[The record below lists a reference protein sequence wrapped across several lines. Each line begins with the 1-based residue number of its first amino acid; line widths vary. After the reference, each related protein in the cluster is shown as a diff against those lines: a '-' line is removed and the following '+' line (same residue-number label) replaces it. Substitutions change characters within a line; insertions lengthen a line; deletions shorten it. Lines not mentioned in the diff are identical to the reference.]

1 MRFLSPVLW
10 AAVPFAIALAFAP
23 GLSFYFDV
31 TPRAVALLVAAAGAC
46 VWATFHAR
54 EVSSVWTSRS
64 GRWNV
69 WLTVAAVAGI
79 AVSAFSSPMGSLAF
93 EGSVW
98 RRSGAEMQIAALL
111 AALLVSIASR
121 REGTRTAVLR
131 GICAAGILSAAYG
144 IAQYFGWDPFQDSS
158 TYRFGEGEYQIIRPP
173 GPFGH
178 SNYLAAFLLWP
189 AMIGVGLWREERARG
204 GSRVWG
210 AATVIPC
217 IFAIVLCGSRGA
229 LIGLAVGVALLL
241 PIARPSTRVLTA
253 AAVIAIPIAA
263 MFYYSPA
270 GGALRARVFWASEDI
285 AGGSRMLVWRDS
297 LAMIAARPLV
307 GYGPDTFGAAFPPFQ
322 SAELARAYPEF
333 YHESPH
339 NMFLDALTS
348 EGIGGGL
355 WLLAWIALGTLAGSR
370 ALKGPHRAMAGGLL
384 AALAATIAAHQFA
397 VFVIPTGF
405 LFLLGV
411 GLLVS
416 LEPAEPGSNPRSLP
430 RVAMAVPVAAALLFL
445 LAAWRLGS
453 ADVRIAQVRALLDQ
467 NNIEGAA
474 KEWLIARNMSL
485 GSDLYFARRWM
496 SLAWASGPALQR
508 LQVSQ
513 MALDAAQAATQT
525 HEQVHNAWYNLAIL
539 EAAANNTSAV
549 ESSLRSAI
557 AAAPTWYKPHW
568 TLARFLTLS
577 GRPVEAHA
585 EARKALELNARHD
598 AEVTETMGE
607 ILRSRAGIP

>member
-1 MRFLSPVLW
+1 MRVLSLVCW
-10 AAVPFAIALAFAP
+10 AATPFAIALAFAP

-31 TPRAVALLVAAAGAC
+31 TPKAVALLVAAAALC
-46 VWATFHAR
+46 LWATFHAR
-54 EVSSVWTSRS
+54 AVSSIWTSRT

-69 WLTVAAVAGI
+69 WLTVAAIAGTAI
-79 AVSAFSSPMGSLAF
+79 CAFSSPMPDVAF

-98 RRSGAEMQIAALL
+98 RRSGAEMQIAALI

-121 REGTRTAVLR
+121 NSGTRVAVLR
-131 GICAAGILSAAYG
+131 GICTAGILSAAYG
-144 IAQYFGWDPFQDSS
+144 IAQYFGWDPFQDPS
-158 TYRFGEGEYQIIRPP
+158 TYKFGEGEYQIIRPP

-189 AMIGVGLWREERARG
+189 ALIGIGIWRSG
-204 GSRVWG
+204 GRIWG
-210 AATVIPC
+210 FATVIPC

-229 LIGLAVGVALLL
+229 LIGLAVGVVLLFL
-241 PIARPSTRVLTA
+241 TERPGVRVLTA

-270 GGALRARVFWASEDI
+270 GDALRARVFWAREDI

-297 LAMIAARPLV
+297 LPMIAGRPLV
-307 GYGPDTFGAAFPPFQ
+307 GYGPDTFGAAFPPYQ

-339 NMFLDALTS
+339 NVFLDALVS

-355 WLLAWIALGTLAGSR
+355 WLLAWIGLGGYAGWL
-370 ALKGPHRAMAGGLL
+370 ALKGPHRAIAAGLL

-411 GLLVS
+411 GLLAN
-416 LEPAEPGSNPRSLP
+416 LEPPDPNATPEPLP
-430 RVAMAVPVAAALLFL
+430 VTARLVPVAAALVFL
-445 LAAWRLGS
+445 LIAWRLGS
-453 ADVRIAQVRALLDQ
+453 ADMRLAQVRAMLDAD
-467 NNIEGAA
+467 NVEGAA
-474 KEWLIARNMSL
+474 QEWLTARNASL

-496 SLAWASGPALQR
+496 SLAAEQGQALEK

-539 EAAANNTSAV
+539 EAAANDTSAV

-568 TLARFLTLS
+568 TLARFLMIS
-577 GRPVEAHA
+577 GRTAEAQA
-585 EARKALELNARHD
+585 EARQALDLNARHD
-598 AEVTETMGE
+598 TEVTESMEE
-607 ILRSRAGIP
+607 ILRSGTAAP